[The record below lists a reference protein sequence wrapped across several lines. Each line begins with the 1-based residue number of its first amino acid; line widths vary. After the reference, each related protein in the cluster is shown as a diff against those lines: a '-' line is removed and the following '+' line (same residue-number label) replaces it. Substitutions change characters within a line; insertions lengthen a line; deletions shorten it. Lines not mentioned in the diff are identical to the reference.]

1 MNDLLDNFIDTK
13 GFNLESYDS
22 YLNDLD
28 FYLYKEIKNGY
39 LVVIFSKEGEELSQI
54 ESFKNHAL
62 KNNINFYLINII
74 MANQGYRFNDYGL
87 NNYSEIIL
95 FENGEAIFQ
104 DEIGENIFADK
115 VKKKAKK
122 LSLKERLKT
131 MPITSSIIVINIL
144 IYLLTAF
151 FSRSFNIDI
160 WVLIFFGA
168 KVNELISQGQVY
180 RLITSAF
187 LHGNLIHVFF
197 NMYALFNIGG
207 LIEKVLGKKSFLII
221 YFFSAFTSSFLS
233 YSFNPSVSVGASG
246 AIFGL
251 LGALVVLS
259 LLGNENIN
267 KGLLYNIL
275 MIIGINLVI
284 GFAGR
289 NIIDNFGHI
298 GGLIGGLL
306 STWPLVRLAKRK
318 KNL

>member
-1 MNDLLDNFIDTK
+1 MSDLLDDLIDSK
-13 GFNLESYDS
+13 GFDLESYDS
-22 YLNDLD
+22 YLSELD
-28 FYLYKEIKNGY
+28 FYLYREIKNGY

-54 ESFKNHAL
+54 ESFRNHAL

-74 MANQGYRFNDYGL
+74 LAKQNYEFNNYAL

-95 FENGEAIFQ
+95 FENGEALFQ
-104 DEIGENIFADK
+104 DEIAENVFS
-115 VKKKAKK
+115 KKIQNKK
-122 LSLKERLKT
+122 QNLTLKERIKM
-131 MPITSSIIVINIL
+131 MPVTFSIIVINIA
-144 IYLLTAF
+144 IYILTAY

-168 KVNELISQGQVY
+168 KVNELISQGQFY
-180 RLITSAF
+180 RFITSAF
-187 LHGNLIHVFF
+187 LHGNLMHVFF

-207 LIEKVLGKKSFLII
+207 LIEKVLGKKSFLVI
-221 YFFSAFTSSFLS
+221 YFFSAFSSSFLS

-246 AIFGL
+246 AVFGL

-275 MIIGINLVI
+275 IIIAINLVI

-306 STWPLVRLAKRK
+306 STYPLVRLAKTK